1 MKIATYNELKH
12 EPAKLIQLI
21 RDGEEVRAWVA
32 SRMDTD
38 GHGRTFGI
46 GYGTFEEARDAA
58 IKEYIQDQWVEGIAP
73 YTLVDQDGKIRAG
86 KRHDEEAVDIK
97 QLARECREARYAG
110 VIEDRE
116 ELNEAIREEHSLH
129 FGPISNLGRLREQAA
144 EMSKREDGW
153 YAWDGAIDLLV
164 EDGIIRR
171 CTHVEIP
178 ASSRTVYIYDRYG
191 DIVDYDIT
199 IDDLINGSYSFN

>member
-1 MKIATYNELKH
+1 MKIATYNELKN
-12 EPAKLIQLI
+12 EPAKLIKLI

-38 GHGRTFGI
+38 GNGRTFGI
-46 GYGTFEEARDAA
+46 GHGTFEEAKEAA

-86 KRHDEEAVDIK
+86 KRHDEEAIDIK
-97 QLARECREARYAG
+97 QLARECREARYVG

-116 ELNEAIREEHSLH
+116 KLNEAIREEHSLH
-129 FGPISNLGRLREQAA
+129 LGPISNLGRLRKQAA
-144 EMSKREDGW
+144 AMSKHEDGW

>member
-1 MKIATYNELKH
+1 MKIATYNELKN

-21 RDGEEVRAWVA
+21 RDGEEVRTWVA

-38 GHGRTFGI
+38 GNGRTFGI
-46 GYGTFEEARDAA
+46 GYGTFDEAKDAA
-58 IKEYIQDQWVEGIAP
+58 IKEYIQDQWVEGVAP

-97 QLARECREARYAG
+97 KLARDCREARYVG
-110 VIEDRE
+110 VIEDHE
-116 ELNEAIREEHSLH
+116 ELNEAIREENFRHL
-129 FGPISNLGRLREQAA
+129 GPISNLDRLRRQAA

-153 YAWDGAIDLLV
+153 YAWNASVDLLV
-164 EDGIIRR
+164 EGGIIRR
-171 CTHVEIP
+171 CTCAEMP
-178 ASSRTVYIYDRYG
+178 ASSRAVYIYDRYG

-199 IDDLINGSYSFN
+199 IDDLIDGSYSFN